1 MNWTNDDGSTSVGIW
16 EDFKFKPKEL
26 KTEEEKPVE
35 TVEKPVETKKKTK
48 KK

>member
-1 MNWTNDDGSTSVGIW
+1 MVKKLKNGSWFVGDAKHDP
-16 EDFKFKPKEL
+16 ER
-26 KTEEEKPVE
+26 EEKPVE